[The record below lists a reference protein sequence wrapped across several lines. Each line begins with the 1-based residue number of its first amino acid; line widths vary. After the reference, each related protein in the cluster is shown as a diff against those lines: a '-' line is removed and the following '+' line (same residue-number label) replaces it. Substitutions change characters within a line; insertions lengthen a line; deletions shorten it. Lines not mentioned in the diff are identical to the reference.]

1 MLASVAECQAL
12 GAHGEVAV
20 VAAAA
25 ADEVPAA
32 TKVVRTSTDENK
44 NLHLI

>member
-1 MLASVAECQAL
+1 VLASVAECQAL
-12 GAHGEVAV
+12 GAHGEVAAV
-20 VAAAA
+20 AAA

-32 TKVVRTSTDENK
+32 TKAVRTSTDENK